1 MRRRARAA
9 SPIFGNAFCILLGV
23 LMRENVEERKNI
35 RIPARKIQCQKFSET
50 PCKNIFSVLSWLQNY
65 NFVNKLS
72 ACHELGWRKYCGGAG
87 TPCPAAERR
96 EGVVIVRTP
105 FRMSFAGGGTDF
117 AEFFREHGGEVLSAT
132 IDRYCYVTVRHLP
145 GFFEYRS
152 EFCYSE
158 IERVSGSSEIRH
170 PLIREAVRMLDM
182 QQIRLTYE
190 ADLPARS
197 GLGTSSA
204 FAVGMLNAFH
214 CSRGEYASKRQL
226 ADEAIRLERE
236 LCQEAGGLQDQVAV
250 SFGGLNRITFG
261 ENGYAVR
268 PVIFTSARREML
280 NERLMLFFTG
290 FSRFSFEI
298 QEKTRDRLGDSTDS
312 LLEMKGLVGDAERIL
327 TGGGGLSDFGRLLDY
342 GWQLKRGVN
351 SEISTDSVDMVY
363 EKAKQAGAL
372 GGKLLGAGG
381 GGFLLLYAEPE
392 RQEAVRQALAGLLY
406 VPFRFEDSGTEVVYY
421 APDTRPF

>member
-1 MRRRARAA
+1 
-9 SPIFGNAFCILLGV
+9 
-23 LMRENVEERKNI
+23 
-35 RIPARKIQCQKFSET
+35 
-50 PCKNIFSVLSWLQNY
+50 
-65 NFVNKLS
+65 
-72 ACHELGWRKYCGGAG
+72 
-87 TPCPAAERR
+87 
-96 EGVVIVRTP
+96 
-105 FRMSFAGGGTDF
+105 MSFAGGGTDF

-236 LCQEAGGLQDQVAV
+236 LCREAGGLQDQVAV

-268 PVIFTSARREML
+268 PVILTTARREML

-327 TGGGGLSDFGRLLDY
+327 TGQRALARSLFQMLLCFRPAFRA
-342 GWQLKRGVN
+342 LPLLPL
-351 SEISTDSVDMVY
+351 
-363 EKAKQAGAL
+363 AL